1 MDIKLLSQIF
11 FNENIQ
17 PPQTCVVT
25 GAHRRILLVS
35 SATIRMIFRA
45 LKKTKR
51 QNNAKGAD
59 EGAFWCRSPARRVAP
74 PQCRCCC
81 VLGLRVRALV
91 SWLWQDFVDRQPSDA
106 LIGPLRVSW
115 PGDVPGS
122 KVTAASLAASLDVLF
137 SFPRGVFLL
146 FNLYISEAPVR

>member
-45 LKKTKR
+45 LKKKHDKITPRGPMK
-51 QNNAKGAD
+51 
-59 EGAFWCRSPARRVAP
+59 ARFGVAH
-74 PQCRCCC
+74 
-81 VLGLRVRALV
+81 LR
-91 SWLWQDFVDRQPSDA
+91 DA
-106 LIGPLRVSW
+106 LLHRSV
-115 PGDVPGS
+115 
-122 KVTAASLAASLDVLF
+122 AAVVCWD
-137 SFPRGVFLL
+137 
-146 FNLYISEAPVR
+146 SESGH